1 MKEIEVGNVYNLK
14 GTEKSYTVSNIEV
27 HLSTD
32 IQEDSKKTITL
43 TDNELDHE
51 ITIPSSVF
59 WYMFEHKSDIKSKK
73 VYLAGDMLHK
83 AQFEYRKQQK
93 DEIEKIEGLEVYNP
107 SSNDDINSK
116 KTAKKEKLA
125 ERIVEQDTV
134 AIENSDVYIID
145 LPTADAG
152 GRGTNTELGQI
163 FQMKREAINVFNIIG
178 DIYGFWYKDNSTL
191 EDYDF
196 ENMHMTPNHID
207 LCKECLNKIS
217 KPVFIFSDDIR
228 WNTTDMN
235 DDMDRVPYSFNAY
248 TYGVALYL
256 TNSEGIIS
264 WEEVLKR
271 LEELGK

>member
-1 MKEIEVGNVYNLK
+1 MEEIKVGDVYNLK

-27 HLSTD
+27 YLSTD
-32 IQEDSKKTITL
+32 IQEDSKKIITL
-43 TDNELDHE
+43 TDNALDYG

-59 WYMFEHKSDIKSKK
+59 WNMFEHKRDIKSKK

-83 AQFEYRKQQK
+83 SLFEYRKQQK
-93 DEIEKIEGLEVYNP
+93 NEIEKIEGLEVYNP

-196 ENMHMTPNHID
+196 ENMHMTPDHID

-228 WNTTDMN
+228 WNTSDMK
-235 DDMDRVPYSFNAY
+235 DHMDRVPYSFNAY
-248 TYGVALYL
+248 TYGVALAL
-256 TNSEGIIS
+256 TNGEGVIS
-264 WEEVLKR
+264 WEEVKERLKN
-271 LEELGK
+271 L